1 MKVIEW
7 LKKLFQGKQAV
18 PEQPHQA
25 DGFKI
30 IDSQQHIHTKEK
42 I

>member
-1 MKVIEW
+1 MKLMDW
-7 LKKLFQGKQAV
+7 LKKLFQGKQAM
-18 PEQPHQA
+18 PEMNTQA

-30 IDSQQHIHTKEK
+30 IDSQYHIHTKEK